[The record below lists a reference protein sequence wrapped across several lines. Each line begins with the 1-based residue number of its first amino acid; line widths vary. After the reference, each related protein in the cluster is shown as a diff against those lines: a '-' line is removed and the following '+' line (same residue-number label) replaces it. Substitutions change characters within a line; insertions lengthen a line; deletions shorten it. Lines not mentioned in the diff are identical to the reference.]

1 MKGTRAITAKQKTNR
16 LLSLLTI
23 CTIFITII
31 IISQFMFLDME
42 TNKILDN
49 GTIINGY
56 NLSGMSKA
64 EASVI
69 LQERFRE
76 RAKDFTL
83 TITDSDSDKSW
94 TMTDADFE
102 VNSDIHTVLDISQDR
117 DMLLDDRGEITLIS
131 QFDKIGGTVS
141 MAFNYIYIGLDE
153 KIEKIIK
160 EVETEPVDS
169 TITFDTSKRELF
181 TITDSIS
188 GKRVNKAKLYQDIN
202 EQFISSDTISVDI
215 EYIEEVATITREY
228 NENLTH
234 LVSKFTTNVAD
245 STGGRKHNVKL
256 ALSKFDGMVVSP
268 GEKVSF
274 NEIVGEQT
282 LENGYQTATII
293 YNGEFTDGIG
303 GGVCQAST
311 TIYNALL
318 LSGVE
323 INEVHKHTLP
333 VKYVP
338 PALDAMVAEYTS
350 DLKFTNTT
358 EYPLYIH
365 TYSDRESVTVEVYS
379 CPSMY
384 EYRTR
389 SEVIAEIDSPGDK
402 IIPDTEGKYSNQIL
416 FKGEYFRKS
425 YPKKGHEAKAY
436 LQKFLDGT
444 LVEEK
449 EIRHEIYQPQRGI
462 VYEGVE
468 ELPSGIRPIDTGVEI
483 YE

>member
-1 MKGTRAITAKQKTNR
+1 MKGTRTTAKQKTNR
-16 LLSLLTI
+16 ILSVLTI
-23 CTIFITII
+23 CTILITIV

-42 TNKILDN
+42 TNRILDD

-64 EASVI
+64 EASVV
-69 LQERFRE
+69 LQERFKE

-83 TITDSDSDKSW
+83 TISDTDSDKTW
-94 TMTDADFE
+94 TMDSDDFK
-102 VNSDIHTVLDISQDR
+102 VNSDIHSVLDISQDR
-117 DMLLDDRGEITLIS
+117 DMLLGDTGEVTLIS
-131 QFDKIGGTVS
+131 QFEKMGGSVS
-141 MAFNYIYIGLDE
+141 MAFNYIYVGLDE
-153 KIEKIIK
+153 KIEEIIK
-160 EVETEPVDS
+160 GVETEPIDS
-169 TITFDTSKRELF
+169 TITFDTTRKELF
-181 TITDSIS
+181 TITDSVN
-188 GKRVNKAKLYQDIN
+188 GKRVDKNKLYQDIN
-202 EQFISSDTISVDI
+202 EQFISQDKINVELS
-215 EYIEEVATITREY
+215 YIDEIASITKEY

-234 LVSKFTTNVAD
+234 LITKFTTNVAD

-256 ALSKFDGMVVSP
+256 ALSKFDGMTVNP

-282 LENGYQTATII
+282 IENGYQTATII

-318 LSGVE
+318 LSGIE

-358 EYPLYIH
+358 EYPIYIH
-365 TYSDRESVTVEVYS
+365 TYSDRESVSVEIYS
-379 CPSMY
+379 CPGMY

-389 SEVIAEIDSPGDK
+389 SEIIEEIDSPGDK
-402 IIPDTEGKYSNQIL
+402 VIPDTEGKYSNQIL
-416 FKGEYFRKS
+416 FKGEYYRKS

-436 LQKFLDGT
+436 LQKYLDGK

-468 ELPSGIRPIDTGVEI
+468 ELPSGVKPIDTGVEI